1 MNETANQK
9 AINSLVQSLR
19 PKQAPKGA
27 EGNGHAT
34 DSALFSD
41 GTVLENLFGEAQG
54 QKWREVYNGNWTTHY
69 ESQSSA
75 DAAILHK
82 LAFYTDRDGVQMDRI
97 IRGSGLARGKWDSRR
112 GGSTWLS
119 DEIARAIEN
128 TPEGYKPKARVK
140 VRSRSRSLGN
150 LGMSNDPEQSLRAV
164 SFRGREKPGPREWIV
179 ERAICKGHAA
189 TWYGESGIAKS
200 LLGAHQGLSLAA
212 PDVDTWA
219 GLKIA
224 TVPVLYGDFE
234 LDETEHLR
242 RSQELAAGMGLDDVP
257 EEFHYLP
264 LAGLPAEEAF
274 GIAAE
279 ECARLG
285 AALFIVDSVGFAL
298 DGDSEISKDVLRF
311 HKDCLR
317 PIKEAGATPHLI
329 DHQAKVIK
337 GEKYSDKQE
346 FGSVY
351 KTNAVRSSF
360 QIRGAW
366 DGNELTTTFTHRK
379 TNFGPK
385 VPAFSLKL
393 VFGGGRVKVE
403 KLEEAIPNPDR
414 APSKKE
420 QVFEAV
426 EELGRVTAEAVARK
440 TGISLQTVRNAVSE
454 LVSEGALKDTG
465 EKQGR
470 SRIIV
475 THSQTTKG
483 TGTGTKAQAGTSGY
497 REAF

>member
-1 MNETANQK
+1 VTIPKRQDVIDAVAQK
-9 AINSLVQSLR
+9 YL
-19 PKQAPKGA
+19 
-27 EGNGHAT
+27 T
-34 DSALFSD
+34 DSEPEPTPNGNDHTTDALSDAVILDLCHKAKNAAKFSD
-41 GTVLENLFGEAQG
+41 LYDTGDAHRHHGG
-54 QKWREVYNGNWTTHY
+54 D
-69 ESQSSA
+69 ESRA
-75 DAAILHK
+75 DQALASMF
-82 LAFYTDRDGVQMDRI
+82 AFYTQDPAQIERLISGSALGQRPKWKNRADYQRRTIDKALSGVRETYSQ
-97 IRGSGLARGKWDSRR
+97 
-112 GGSTWLS
+112 
-119 DEIARAIEN
+119 
-128 TPEGYKPKARVK
+128 PQVQ

-150 LGMSNDPEQSLRAV
+150 LGMSNAPEQSIRAV
-164 SFRGREKPGPREWIV
+164 SFRGRQKPGPREWIV

-200 LLGAHQGLSLAA
+200 LLVAHLGLSLAA
-212 PDVDTWA
+212 PDIDAWA
-219 GLKIA
+219 GLKAA

-279 ECARLG
+279 ECRRLG
-285 AALFIVDSVGFAL
+285 AGLFIVDSVGFAL
-298 DGDSEISKDVLRF
+298 DGDSELSKDVLRF

-351 KTNAVRSSF
+351 KTNSVRSSF

-385 VPAFSLKL
+385 VPAFSMKL
-393 VFGGGRVKVE
+393 LFGGGRVKVE
-403 KLEEAIPNPDR
+403 RLEEAVPNPDR
-414 APSKKE
+414 GPSKKE

-426 EELGRVTAEAVARK
+426 EELGRATAETVARK

-470 SRIIV
+470 SRIVV

-483 TGTGTKAQAGTSGY
+483 TGTGTKAQASASGY
-497 REAF
+497 QEAF